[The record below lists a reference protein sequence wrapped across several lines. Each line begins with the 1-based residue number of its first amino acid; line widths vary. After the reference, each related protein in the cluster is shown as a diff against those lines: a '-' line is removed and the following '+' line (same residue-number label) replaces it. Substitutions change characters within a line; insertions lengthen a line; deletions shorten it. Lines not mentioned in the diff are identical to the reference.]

1 MNNSDWTV
9 TLPWGGT
16 AVHLGP
22 VVAGAAAVFAILIVA
37 ALIIRLAHIFV
48 SGAVR
53 AVFTRETLEGTSR
66 DLTAMEVKK
75 RQATIET
82 LAVNVIR
89 FFVVVIATLMILQA
103 GFRLDVGPAIAGLGI
118 AGIAIG
124 LGTQNLVRDYLNGA
138 LILAENQYSIGDIVT
153 VAGVSGRVEDFT
165 LRRTTLRDMERLP
178 AGTGAAKT
186 AGPGVLHPIAATRWG
201 CRTSSP
207 RRSATCSSPRASSTP
222 RTACGW
228 ARVNQD
234 VLVVYGTNL
243 ELAAEVIDGVGRALA
258 ADPEWASKVLEA
270 PHFER
275 ISEIGERGI
284 TLKIRGTVRASE
296 QWSVGGELLGRLLQA
311 FADRGIEM
319 PHTA

>member
-1 MNNSDWTV
+1 MNNTDWTV

-16 AVHLGP
+16 TVHLGP
-22 VVAGAAAVFAILIVA
+22 VVAGAAAVLAILIVA
-37 ALIIRLAHIFV
+37 AIIIRLAHIFV

-66 DLTAMEVKK
+66 DLTAIEVKK
-75 RQATIET
+75 RQDTIET

-89 FFVVVIATLMILQA
+89 FFVIVVATLMILQA

-138 LILAENQYSIGDIVT
+138 LILVENQYSKGDIVT

-165 LRRTTLRDMERLP
+165 LRRTTLRD
-178 AGTGAAKT
+178 TD
-186 AGPGVLHPIAATRWG
+186 GVVHSVPNGQIGVASNMTR
-201 CRTSSP
+201 
-207 RRSATCSSPRASSTP
+207 
-222 RTACGW
+222 GW

-234 VLVVYGTNL
+234 VQVVYGTDL
-243 ELAAEVIDGVGRALA
+243 GLAAEVIDGVGRALA

-275 ISEIGERGI
+275 ISQIGERGI

-296 QWSVGGELLGRLLQA
+296 QWSVGGELLARLLQA

>member
-1 MNNSDWTV
+1 MNNTDWTV
-9 TLPWGGT
+9 TLPWGGIT
-16 AVHLGP
+16 VHLGP
-22 VVAGAAAVFAILIVA
+22 VVAGAAAVLAILIVA

-53 AVFTRETLEGTSR
+53 AVFTRETLEGTSK
-66 DLTAMEVKK
+66 DLTASEIKK

-89 FFVVVIATLMILQA
+89 FFVIVVAALMILQA

-138 LILAENQYSIGDIVT
+138 LILAENQYSIGDIVML
-153 VAGVSGRVEDFT
+153 AGVSGRVEDFT
-165 LRRTTLRDMERLP
+165 LRRTTLRDMD
-178 AGTGAAKT
+178 
-186 AGPGVLHPIAATRWG
+186 GVVHSVPNGQIGVASNMTR
-201 CRTSSP
+201 
-207 RRSATCSSPRASSTP
+207 
-222 RTACGW
+222 GW

-234 VLVVYGTNL
+234 VVVVYGTNL
-243 ELAAEVIDGVGRALA
+243 ELAAEVIDGVGRGLA
-258 ADPEWASKVLEA
+258 ADPKWASKVLEA

-275 ISEIGERGI
+275 ISEIGERGV

-296 QWSVGGELLGRLLQA
+296 QWSVGGELLGRLLKA

-319 PHTA
+319 PHVA

>member
-1 MNNSDWTV
+1 MSSSDWTV
-9 TLPWGGT
+9 SLPWGGT
-16 AVHLGP
+16 SPQLGP
-22 VVAGAAAVFAILIVA
+22 VVAGAAAVIAILIAA

-48 SGAVR
+48 RGAVR
-53 AVFTRETLEGTSR
+53 ALLTRETLEGTSR
-66 DLTAMEVKK
+66 DLTAVEVKK
-75 RQATIET
+75 RQDTIET

-138 LILAENQYSIGDIVT
+138 LILVENQYSKGDIVAI
-153 VAGVSGRVEDFT
+153 AGVSGRVEDFT
-165 LRRTTLRDMERLP
+165 LRRTTLRDTDGIVHTVPNGQITVASNM
-178 AGTGAAKT
+178 
-186 AGPGVLHPIAATRWG
+186 TR
-201 CRTSSP
+201 
-207 RRSATCSSPRASSTP
+207 
-222 RTACGW
+222 GW

-234 VLVVYGTNL
+234 IQVVYGTNL
-243 ELAAEVIDGVGRALA
+243 ELAAEVIDDVGRALA
-258 ADPEWASKVLEA
+258 ADQKWAPKVLQA

-275 ISEIGERGI
+275 ISELGERGI

-296 QWSVGGELLGRLLQA
+296 QWSVGGELLSRLLKA
-311 FADRGIEM
+311 FAEHGIEM

>member
-1 MNNSDWTV
+1 MNNTDWTV

-16 AVHLGP
+16 TVHLGP
-22 VVAGAAAVFAILIVA
+22 VVAGAAAVLAILIVA
-37 ALIIRLAHIFV
+37 ALIIRVAHIFV

-66 DLTAMEVKK
+66 DLTAIEIKK
-75 RQATIET
+75 RQDTIET

-89 FFVVVIATLMILQA
+89 FFVVVIAALMILQA

-138 LILAENQYSIGDIVT
+138 LILVENQYSKGDIVRL
-153 VAGVSGRVEDFT
+153 AGVSGRVEDFT
-165 LRRTTLRDMERLP
+165 LRRTTLRD
-178 AGTGAAKT
+178 TD
-186 AGPGVLHPIAATRWG
+186 GVVHSVPNGQIGVASNMTR
-201 CRTSSP
+201 
-207 RRSATCSSPRASSTP
+207 
-222 RTACGW
+222 GW

-234 VLVVYGTNL
+234 VQVVYGTNL
-243 ELAAEVIDGVGRALA
+243 DIAAEVIDGVGRALA
-258 ADPEWASKVLEA
+258 ADPKWASKVLEA

-275 ISEIGERGI
+275 ISEIGERGV

-296 QWSVGGELLGRLLQA
+296 QWSVGGELLARLLQA

>member
-1 MNNSDWTV
+1 MNNTDWTV
-9 TLPWGGT
+9 TLPLGGT
-16 AVHLGP
+16 TVHLGP
-22 VVAGAAAVFAILIVA
+22 VVAGAAAVLAILIVA

-66 DLTAMEVKK
+66 DLTAIEVKK

-165 LRRTTLRDMERLP
+165 LRRTTLRDMD
-178 AGTGAAKT
+178 
-186 AGPGVLHPIAATRWG
+186 GVVHSVPNGQIGVASNMTR
-201 CRTSSP
+201 
-207 RRSATCSSPRASSTP
+207 
-222 RTACGW
+222 GW

-234 VLVVYGTNL
+234 VVVVYGTNL
-243 ELAAEVIDGVGRALA
+243 ELAAEVIDGVGRGLA
-258 ADPEWASKVLEA
+258 ADPKWASKVLEA

-275 ISEIGERGI
+275 ISEIGERGV

-311 FADRGIEM
+311 FAEHSIEM
-319 PHTA
+319 PHAA

>member
-1 MNNSDWTV
+1 
-9 TLPWGGT
+9 LGGT
-16 AVHLGP
+16 TVHLGP
-22 VVAGAAAVFAILIVA
+22 VVAGAAAVLAILIVA

-66 DLTAMEVKK
+66 DLTAIEVKK

-165 LRRTTLRDMERLP
+165 LRRTTLRDMD
-178 AGTGAAKT
+178 
-186 AGPGVLHPIAATRWG
+186 GVVHSVPNGQIGVASNMTR
-201 CRTSSP
+201 
-207 RRSATCSSPRASSTP
+207 
-222 RTACGW
+222 GW

-234 VLVVYGTNL
+234 VVVVYGTNL
-243 ELAAEVIDGVGRALA
+243 ELAAEVIDGVGRGLA
-258 ADPEWASKVLEA
+258 ADPKWAAKVLEA

-275 ISEIGERGI
+275 ISEIGERGV

-319 PHTA
+319 PHAA